1 MYFLRLQ
8 LKKQSLSSLRVR
20 KSDSGFQNVTLEQ
33 LRAKA
38 FFQNTIDVWIMLC
51 EEKGWDWYNINAYR
65 KFIAHLNSKEIK
77 MQKFPLCIKES
88 GGMYERGK
96 DKTKFLDEL
105 SHFSSYDS
113 AAYTIKLSKDVLTNI
128 RSFNYN

>member
-1 MYFLRLQ
+1 
-8 LKKQSLSSLRVR
+8 
-20 KSDSGFQNVTLEQ
+20 
-33 LRAKA
+33 
-38 FFQNTIDVWIMLC
+38 MLC

-65 KFIAHLNSKEIK
+65 RFIAHLKSKEIK

-105 SHFSSYDS
+105 SHFSYYDS
-113 AAYTIKLSKDVLTNI
+113 AAYTIKLSTDVLTYI